1 MLKNIK
7 KYLSDNTGY
16 LIRMDDIAEN
26 MKWELMDE
34 VEILFDKFGIKPVMG
49 VIPYNKDPELL
60 AYPKKDN
67 NFWIKIPIGYYKNFK
82 NKDIN
87 WNYYTEPDHGLNGR
101 KCYWPQ
107 GKVVGGCSSIN
118 GLVHVRGKTNDY
130 ESIGE
135 K

>member
-34 VEILFDKFGIKPVMG
+34 IEILFDKFGIKPVMG

-60 AYPKKDN
+60 SYPKKILIFGN
-67 NFWIKIPIGYYKNFK
+67 
-82 NKDIN
+82 
-87 WNYYTEPDHGLNGR
+87 R
-101 KCYWPQ
+101 
-107 GKVVGGCSSIN
+107 
-118 GLVHVRGKTNDY
+118 
-130 ESIGE
+130 
-135 K
+135 